1 MTYKNKTKVWS
12 WLAYLVLAFTIYQ
25 SAYPALTGGGLD
37 FSVYRVGAMTLID
50 AEGLTKELYQV
61 TEEHRLPFTYP
72 PFAALLFLPFALLPT
87 WAGIGLVLLLS
98 YGVAWWVC
106 QLIVDYAQQRGY
118 QLPFQAYLGRGGT
131 IALLTA
137 LTLTSGPW
145 ERGLDLVQ
153 INALIMLLVLLD
165 FLRPATRIPRGLL
178 IGIAGGIKLTPLAFG
193 LILLMRKDIK
203 GVITLGA
210 SFAATV
216 LLGFLLLPREAQD
229 FWFSALSD
237 PSRVGGIDY
246 VDNIS
251 ILGWLMHLGI
261 PEGSLLKALQYGLI
275 LLLMAGVAYLLPLL
289 HRQGMVLSE
298 ISLNAFLMMAM
309 SPISWSHHN
318 TWLPLL
324 LAVIIIDGLGV
335 FFVKGSLSYRLAAA
349 LTLIGGLGLYL
360 SPLWIAAQIKGSKDG
375 LEVVPFPGL
384 ILASLPIICLY
395 LVVMLWVYQGIS
407 RRAEILALAAQGSE
421 ARK

>member
-1 MTYKNKTKVWS
+1 MTYTKKTKVWS
-12 WLAYLVLAFTIYQ
+12 YLAYLALAFTIYQ

-37 FSVYRVGAMTLID
+37 FSVYRVGAMTLTD

-61 TEEHRLPFTYP
+61 TDEHPLPFTYP
-72 PFAALLFLPFALLPT
+72 PFAALLFLPFAFLPA
-87 WAGIGLVLLLS
+87 WAGIGLVLILS
-98 YGVAWWVC
+98 YAVAWWVC
-106 QLIVDYAQQRGY
+106 QLIVDYARQRGY
-118 QLPFQAYLGRGGT
+118 QLPFYAYLGRSGT
-131 IALLTA
+131 TALLTA

-153 INALIMLLVLLD
+153 INALIMLLVMLD
-165 FLRPATRIPRGLL
+165 FLRPAPRVPRGIL

-216 LLGFLLLPREAQD
+216 LLGFLLLPQEAQD

-246 VDNIS
+246 ADNIS
-251 ILGWLMHLGI
+251 VLGWLMHLGI
-261 PEGSLLKALQYGLI
+261 PEGGLLQALRYSLI

-335 FFVKGSLSYRLAAA
+335 FFIRGSLSYWVTAG
-349 LTLIGGLGLYL
+349 LTLLGGLGLYL

-395 LVVMLWVYQGIS
+395 LVVIPWAYQGIR
-407 RRAEILALAAQGSE
+407 RRAEILALAAPAPEKS
-421 ARK
+421 K